1 METDY
6 DYTPDI
12 PRIDSQGF
20 DYPSIRIEGYGTGL
34 EDIIHHAMPAD
45 SDFTTTDT
53 HIGVESYSATSHSE
67 ISFGAKYSDAE
78 IQKMESDV
86 DMAEHEMKCR
96 ENDMNNWRSKV
107 SLNDTKEHRANGDY
121 DNAANH
127 YNEARVKYNSAVD
140 KYNSA
145 LSKLNNAR

>member
-1 METDY
+1 MNLDN
-6 DYTPDI
+6 DYTMDDSGMDI
-12 PRIDSQGF
+12 PEYDH
-20 DYPSIRIEGYGTGL
+20 PL
-34 EDIIHHAMPAD
+34 
-45 SDFTTTDT
+45 TTTDG
-53 HIGVESYSATSHSE
+53 HEMESHGIIHQIMHEDNALMPDDYYSDSDLHNATPHND

-121 DNAANH
+121 DNAVRH
-127 YNEARVKYNSAVD
+127 FNEAQSKYNTAVGR
-140 KYNSA
+140 YNSA